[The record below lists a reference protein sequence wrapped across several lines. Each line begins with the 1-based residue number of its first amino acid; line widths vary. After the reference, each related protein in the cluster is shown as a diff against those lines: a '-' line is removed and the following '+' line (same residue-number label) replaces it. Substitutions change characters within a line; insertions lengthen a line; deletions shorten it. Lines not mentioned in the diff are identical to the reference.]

1 MENHKIIL
9 FDGVCNL
16 CNASINF
23 IIDRDKKNIF
33 KFAALQSDSGRR
45 ILEKFGLDVNDF
57 HSVILVEDEKYY
69 TRSSAALRIL
79 KDLGSFWQILYGFII
94 FPPPVR
100 DFFYNILSS
109 NRYKLFGK
117 KDSCRIP
124 TPELKKKFL

>member
-1 MENHKIIL
+1 M